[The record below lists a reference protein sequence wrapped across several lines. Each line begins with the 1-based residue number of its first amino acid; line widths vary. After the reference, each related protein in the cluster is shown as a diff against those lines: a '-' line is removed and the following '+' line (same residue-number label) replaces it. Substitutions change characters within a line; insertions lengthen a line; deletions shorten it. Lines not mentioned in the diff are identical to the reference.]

1 MAKLTLV
8 ALLRAM
14 VDQDASDLHVTVG
27 SPPQF
32 RISGK
37 LIKAKTDNM
46 SPDVIRELCYEII
59 SEQQKKMFESNH
71 ELDFSFGIA
80 EIYFTSAEAWVR
92 SFVKFR
98 P

>member
-14 VDQDASDLHVTVG
+14 VDQDASDLHITAG

-37 LIKAKTDNM
+37 LIKAKTPSLLGFKT
-46 SPDVIRELCYEII
+46 SPV
-59 SEQQKKMFESNH
+59 FE
-71 ELDFSFGIA
+71 
-80 EIYFTSAEAWVR
+80 EIYFINAQTWER

-98 P
+98 PSFPNSIT